1 METGDIAGGVEAGD
15 IAVGVEAGEID
26 CMDRDGDGG
35 AGEVGGGLP
44 GTFGFLYYRQL
55 KALTRLNSMI
65 SYLIC
70 IGAKVR
76 PR

>member
-44 GTFGFLYYRQL
+44 GTFGFLYYR
-55 KALTRLNSMI
+55 
-65 SYLIC
+65 
-70 IGAKVR
+70 
-76 PR
+76 